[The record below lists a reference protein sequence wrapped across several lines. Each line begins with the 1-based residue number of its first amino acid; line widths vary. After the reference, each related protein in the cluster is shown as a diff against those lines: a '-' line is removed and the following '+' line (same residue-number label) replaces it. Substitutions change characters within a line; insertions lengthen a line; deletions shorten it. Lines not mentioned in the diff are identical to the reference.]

1 MNRTFEKQVV
11 MCVDDE
17 PAILSALERTLR
29 LEPYEVITTN
39 SPERALKWAETR
51 DISLIITDQRMPR
64 MQGTELLLELSN
76 RSPAMARIILT
87 AYPERTMNTPGL
99 RRWTECVISKPWDN
113 TMLRKTIRQLLLDRE
128 LDLTQEEEALRP

>member
-17 PAILSALERTLR
+17 PAILSALERSLR
-29 LEPYEVITTN
+29 QEPYEVITTN
-39 SPERALKWAETR
+39 SPERALKWAQTR

-76 RSPAMARIILT
+76 RSPATARIILT
-87 AYPERTMNTPGL
+87 AYPERAMTTPGL